1 MLGIREFAPVFAA
14 FALCGCAISYQ
25 DAEGGRHVVGLYA
38 MSADDAADA
47 SASADVVRRFS
58 FVGLWV
64 DDVFRGTSLAFG
76 EVEFSLADLRNQW
89 LSEAEP
95 AAPDACERGF
105 GFHWCSLGAPP
116 ADRAGTAFDIA
127 VSGITIG
134 VGERDRHFGVGY
146 HRQVLLEVT
155 NENALVTWPS
165 ALQLGLSNFASRRLG
180 DGEPAYVGLEG
191 LLRGSF
197 NG

>member
-1 MLGIREFAPVFAA
+1 MLGIREGAKFVLVLSA
-14 FALCGCAISYQ
+14 FALCGCAFSYQ
-25 DAEGGRHVVGLYA
+25 DDDGQRHVVGLYA
-38 MSADDAADA
+38 TAFETASDESAPVDE
-47 SASADVVRRFS
+47 VRRFS
-58 FVGLWV
+58 FYGMWV
-64 DDVFRGTSLAFG
+64 DDVFRGTSIALG
-76 EVEFSLADLRNQW
+76 EVELSIADLRNQW
-89 LSEAEP
+89 RGESEP

-105 GFHWCSLGAPP
+105 GFHWCSLGAPQ

-155 NENALVTWPS
+155 NENALVTWP
-165 ALQLGLSNFASRRLG
+165 AH
-180 DGEPAYVGLEG
+180 VGLEG